1 MKEKGQRRILVKG
14 KRVKLVKLTSFSF
27 SYFIFA
33 DSKSSSSYFR
43 RLEIKLK
50 RVWEKEKMGARPKK
64 IKRSK
69 IKKPYCKRK
78 NLREKNLS
86 GKI

>member
-1 MKEKGQRRILVKG
+1 
-14 KRVKLVKLTSFSF
+14 
-27 SYFIFA
+27 
-33 DSKSSSSYFR
+33 
-43 RLEIKLK
+43 LK
-50 RVWEKEKMGARPKK
+50 RDWEKEKIGARPKK
-64 IKRSK
+64 IMKSK